1 MEEYREERISR
12 EMEWDQKGR
21 ERSKKREK
29 MEPERGKGTGDRQK
43 GKRRMARYRTKG
55 REEEI

>member
-21 ERSKKREK
+21 GRSEKRKK
-29 MEPERGKGTGDRQK
+29 MEPERGKGTGDRQE
-43 GKRRMARYRTKG
+43 GKRMMARYRTKAS
-55 REEEI
+55 EEI